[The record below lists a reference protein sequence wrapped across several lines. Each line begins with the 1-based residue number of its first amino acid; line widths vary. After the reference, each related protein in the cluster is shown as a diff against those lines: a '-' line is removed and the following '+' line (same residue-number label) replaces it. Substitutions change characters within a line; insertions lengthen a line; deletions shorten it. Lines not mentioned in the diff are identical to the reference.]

1 MDNNN
6 IENNNIENKN
16 LYDSFDIFGKN
27 SVEFVN
33 FGKIE
38 IYFEQEIN
46 KIKINTIFYPTIY
59 AKQWFKNN
67 KYRFTIRAHGQK
79 PIHKYK
85 RFSIIKLSNINLE
98 LDNKSIESII
108 TKNQLFDNIKIHI
121 KEIIQKLNIRTRK
134 EYVFTATNKK
144 YN

>member
-1 MDNNN
+1 MENN
-6 IENNNIENKN
+6 IVKVEHKI
-16 LYDSFDIFGKN
+16 YDSFDIFGKN

-59 AKQWFKNN
+59 ANKWFKNN
-67 KYRFTIRAHGQK
+67 KQRLGIRAHGLK

-85 RFSIIKLSNINLE
+85 KQSSFNLSNINIQ
-98 LDNKSIESII
+98 LDKNSIESII
-108 TKNQLFDNIKIHI
+108 PKNRLFDNIKIHI
-121 KEIIQKLNIRTRK
+121 KEIIQKLNSRTRK
-134 EYVFTATNKK
+134 EYIFTPISEK
-144 YN
+144 YK

>member
-1 MDNNN
+1 MENN
-6 IENNNIENKN
+6 IVKVEHKI
-16 LYDSFDIFGKN
+16 YDSFDIFGKKN
-27 SVEFVN
+27 LETEN

-59 AKQWFKNN
+59 ANQWFKNN
-67 KYRFTIRAHGQK
+67 KQRLGIRAHGLK

-85 RFSIIKLSNINLE
+85 KQSSFNLSNINIQ
-98 LDNKSIESII
+98 LDNNSIESII
-108 TKNQLFDNIKIHI
+108 PKNQLFDNIKIHI
-121 KEIIQKLNIRTRK
+121 KEIIQKLNSRTRK
-134 EYVFTATNKK
+134 EFVFSTNSKK

>member
-1 MDNNN
+1 MENN
-6 IENNNIENKN
+6 IVKVEYKI
-16 LYDSFDIFGKN
+16 YDSFDIFGKK

-38 IYFEQEIN
+38 IFFEQEIN
-46 KIKINTIFYPTIY
+46 KIKINTVFYPTIY
-59 AKQWFKNN
+59 AKQWLKNN
-67 KYRFTIRAHGQK
+67 KERLGIRAHGQK

-85 RFSIIKLSNINLE
+85 KYSIIKLSNPNLE

-121 KEIIQKLNIRTRK
+121 KEIFQKLNTRTRK
-134 EYVFTATNKK
+134 EYIFTPISEK
-144 YN
+144 YK